1 MTKTEGKK
9 GLEEQEGVGIHKL
22 EDDDLMQK
30 AKDGVGKAEEDNMA
44 DNNSIESEQQMF
56 QEVEEEQEE
65 LAGSKGETIEAGSPE
80 VEIEKLVKERED
92 LYQRLARLQAD
103 FDNFRKRSRKEQED
117 FARYASQNLVER
129 LLPVLDNFSRA
140 LEAEYGDNNSLKA
153 GVEMTYRQLFEVLSQ
168 EGLTVIEAKGQTF
181 DPEYHEA
188 VMQEE
193 TDEYPD
199 GTVIEV
205 FQKGYKLKNKVI
217 RPAMVKV
224 AKS

>member
-1 MTKTEGKK
+1 MLKTEGKE
-9 GLEEQEGVGIHKL
+9 GLEEQEEVGIHKL
-22 EDDDLMQK
+22 ESDELMQK
-30 AKDGVGKAEEDNMA
+30 TKDGAGKVEEDNMA
-44 DNNSIESEQQMF
+44 EDNFIDVEQHI
-56 QEVEEEQEE
+56 VEETEEKQEE
-65 LAGSKGETIEAGSPE
+65 LAGTKEEIVEDSSPA
-80 VEIEKLVKERED
+80 VQLQKLAKDRED

-103 FDNFRKRSRKEQED
+103 FDNFRKRSKKEQED
-117 FARYASQNLVER
+117 FARYASQNLIER

-140 LEAEYGDNNSLKA
+140 LEAEHGDNNSLKA

-193 TDEYPD
+193 TDQYPE

>member
-1 MTKTEGKK
+1 MAKTEGKK

-65 LAGSKGETIEAGSPE
+65 LAGSKGETIEGSSPE

>member
-1 MTKTEGKK
+1 MAKTEGKK

-56 QEVEEEQEE
+56 QDAEEEQEE

>member
-1 MTKTEGKK
+1 MAKTEGKK

>member
-65 LAGSKGETIEAGSPE
+65 LAGSKGETIEGSSPE